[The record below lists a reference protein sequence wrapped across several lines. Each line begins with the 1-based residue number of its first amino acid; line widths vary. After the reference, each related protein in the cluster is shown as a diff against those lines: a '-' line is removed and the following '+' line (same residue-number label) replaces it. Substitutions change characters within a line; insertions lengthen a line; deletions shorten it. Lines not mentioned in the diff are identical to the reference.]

1 MDRLLLRKFGFPSY
15 YQNIII
21 SGFALIFY
29 FNFQCFLCLHWKT
42 KTNKIFRRFI
52 KYNSWILKI
61 FKNQF
66 CYWQIFDSSN
76 NHKPTLGSC
85 KVPLQIWAWSLHPF
99 WRLLD
104 TNKQR
109 QTSKVYIYIDMK
121 TFQISVFC
129 AIYFR
134 RTGMSISPLNQVLIY
149 VMLCYV
155 MLCYVM
161 LSRKIVLS
169 LKWKK
174 N

>member
-1 MDRLLLRKFGFPSY
+1 MAIEFCWR
-15 YQNIII
+15 
-21 SGFALIFY
+21 LIFE
-29 FNFQCFLCLHWKT
+29 
-42 KTNKIFRRFI
+42 
-52 KYNSWILKI
+52 ILI
-61 FKNQF
+61 
-66 CYWQIFDSSN
+66 I
-76 NHKPTLGSC
+76 HKP
-85 KVPLQIWAWSLHPF
+85 SLETKKLTH
-99 WRLLD
+99 
-104 TNKQR
+104 R

-169 LKWKK
+169 LK
-174 N
+174 